1 MKNFQII
8 LDAGDEEL
16 SFEESKILK
25 KQILSEEFEEEDAI
39 KVNQKRKELNPDEAG
54 GVMEAIVE
62 IACAA
67 PAIYKVASVMGTF
80 ILNKWRK
87 NKTED
92 DSKKVAIT
100 IQTPEG
106 NIITI
111 DKSLLQSSENNTE
124 TFISNI
130 AMILQTGKALI

>member
-25 KQILSEEFEEEDAI
+25 KQILSEEYEEDETI
-39 KVNQKRKELNPDEAG
+39 KVNQKRKELQPDEAG

-67 PAIYKVASVMGTF
+67 PAIYKVASVMGNF
-80 ILNKWRK
+80 ILNKWKK
-87 NKTED
+87 NKAED
-92 DSKKVAIT
+92 ESKKVAIT

-106 NIITI
+106 NVITI
-111 DKSLLQSSENNTE
+111 DRSLLQSSENNAE

-130 AMILQTGKALI
+130 AMILQTGKALL

>member
-67 PAIYKVASVMGTF
+67 PAIYKVASVMGNF

>member
-25 KQILSEEFEEEDAI
+25 KQILSEEYEEDETI
-39 KVNQKRKELNPDEAG
+39 KVNQKRKELQPDEAG

-67 PAIYKVASVMGTF
+67 PAIYKVASVMGNF

-87 NKTED
+87 NKQED
-92 DSKKVAIT
+92 EKKVAIT

-130 AMILQTGKALI
+130 AMILQTGKALL